1 MLDILKR
8 LAIHDGSLPAT
19 GPGAPTGQDMQ
30 RYLIAA
36 SAAAVPCLLV
46 TMNYFGA
53 RTLAAVLAA
62 MLGAAAVEI
71 AFGLIRKKPIG
82 GGALVYGVLFS
93 LVVPPTIP
101 LWMIALGAA
110 VGIFFGKEIFGGTG
124 HHIFM
129 PVLVGKGFV
138 LYSFPTVVNNV
149 PYFGSLVNLGDPAAW
164 VDASG
169 IALLGAGA
177 MLVARPANWRILVGI
192 AVSGLCVAFGLAGL
206 GKLPEYYAM
215 LHLVTVDGFLVGACF
230 LACDPSCS
238 PQSDSGKWFYGLV
251 VGSTAVLMSV
261 LSTYS
266 EGMLSAILF
275 GNLIAPTLNAID
287 DIRIGGRGES

>member
-1 MLDILKR
+1 MLDIFQR
-8 LAIHDGSLPAT
+8 LAIHDASLPAS
-19 GPGAPTGQDMQ
+19 GPGAPSGRDMR
-30 RYLIAA
+30 RYLVAA
-36 SAAAVPCLLV
+36 FIAAVPCVLV
-46 TMNYFGA
+46 TMRYFGA

-62 MLGAAAVEI
+62 MRGAAAVAI
-71 AFGLIRKKPIG
+71 AFGLIRKKPNG
-82 GGALVYGVLFS
+82 GGALIYGVLFT

-110 VGIFFGKEIFGGTG
+110 VGVFFGKEIFGGTG

-129 PVLVGKGFV
+129 PVLVGKGFI

-149 PYFGSLVNLGDPAAW
+149 PYFGSMVNFNDASAW
-164 VDASG
+164 VAASG
-169 IALLGAGA
+169 VTLLGAAA
-177 MLVARPANWRILVGI
+177 MMWARPSNWRILLAIV
-192 AVSGLCVAFGLAGL
+192 ASGLCVAFSLSGL

-238 PQSDSGKWFYGLV
+238 PASDSGKWLFGLII
-251 VGSTAVLMSV
+251 GAIAVLMSV
-261 LSTYS
+261 LSNYA

-275 GNLIAPTLNAID
+275 GNLISPTLNAID
-287 DIRIGGRGES
+287 DIGIGGGAES

>member
-19 GPGAPTGQDMQ
+19 GPGAPSGREMQ
-30 RYLIAA
+30 RYLVAA
-36 SAAAVPCLLV
+36 CLAAVPCLLV
-46 TMNYFGA
+46 TMRYFGA

-62 MLGAAAVEI
+62 MLGAAAVEM

-82 GGALVYGVLFS
+82 GGALIYGVLFV

-101 LWMIALGAA
+101 LWMIALGSA
-110 VGIFFGKEIFGGTG
+110 VGVFFGKEIFGGTG

-149 PYFGSLVNLGDPAAW
+149 PYFGSLVNLNDPSAW
-164 VDASG
+164 VTAS
-169 IALLGAGA
+169 AVTLLGAAA
-177 MLVARPANWRILVGI
+177 MLVARPSNWRILTAI
-192 AVSGLCVAFGLAGL
+192 AVSGLCVAFALTGL

-238 PQSDSGKWFYGLV
+238 PRSDSGKWLYGLM
-251 VGSTAVLMSV
+251 VGSVAVLMSV

-275 GNLIAPTLNAID
+275 GNLVAPTLNAID
-287 DIRIGGRGES
+287 DVRIGGRASS

>member
-1 MLDILKR
+1 MLDTLKR
-8 LAIHDGSLPAT
+8 LAVHDGSLPAT
-19 GPGAPTGQDMQ
+19 GPGAPSGREMQ
-30 RYLIAA
+30 RYLVAA
-36 SAAAVPCLLV
+36 LIAAVPCLLV
-46 TMNYFGA
+46 AMRYFGA

-71 AFGLIRKKPIG
+71 AFGLIRKKPVG
-82 GGALVYGVLFS
+82 GGALIYGVLFA

-149 PYFGSLVNLGDPAAW
+149 PYFGSLINFNDPSAW
-164 VDASG
+164 VMASG
-169 IALLGAGA
+169 VTLLGAAA
-177 MLVARPANWRILVGI
+177 MLVARPANWRILVAI
-192 AVSGLCVAFGLAGL
+192 VTSGLCVAFALAGL

-238 PQSDSGKWFYGLV
+238 PRTDSGKWLFGLLI
-251 VGSTAVLMSV
+251 GSTAVLMSV
-261 LSTYS
+261 LSNYA

-275 GNLIAPTLNAID
+275 GNLVAPTLNAIEAS
-287 DIRIGGRGES
+287 RNEGGAE